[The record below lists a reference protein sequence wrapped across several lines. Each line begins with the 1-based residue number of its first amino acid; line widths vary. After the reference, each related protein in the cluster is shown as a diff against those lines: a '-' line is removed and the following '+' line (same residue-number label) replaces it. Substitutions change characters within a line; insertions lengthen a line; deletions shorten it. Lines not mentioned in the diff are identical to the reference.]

1 MSELSTFSIVI
12 IVIAILLI
20 LSLFSFLFCCKSET
34 ECSYNKVVSW
44 RWSWNWDNNN
54 EENNYVEGVISDG
67 NKENPPIAVASRDN
81 RNYSRYNGNRNNDPP
96 PTAVAALFPTA
107 PPVATL
113 VQVANDNK
121 V

>member
-20 LSLFSFLFCCKSET
+20 LSFFSFLFCCKGER
-34 ECSYNKVVSW
+34 ECYYKKVVSW
-44 RWSWNWDNNN
+44 RWSWNNN
-54 EENNYVEGVISDG
+54 EENNYVEEVINDR

-81 RNYSRYNGNRNNDPP
+81 GNRNNDNP

-113 VQVANDNK
+113 VQVTNDNK

>member
-20 LSLFSFLFCCKSET
+20 LSLFSFLFCCKGER
-34 ECSYNKVVSW
+34 ECYYKKVVSW
-44 RWSWNWDNNN
+44 RWSWNNN
-54 EENNYVEGVISDG
+54 EENNYVEEVINDR
-67 NKENPPIAVASRDN
+67 NKENPPIVVASRDN
-81 RNYSRYNGNRNNDPP
+81 GNYSRYNGNRNNDNP

-113 VQVANDNK
+113 VQVTNDNQ